1 MDNQQTVITAAI
13 GLNDGAN
20 KGFWRIQPRDRAGRW
35 IEMGATVLAI
45 LRGKG
50 NRRVGLT
57 GNYAGPTGVPGKAR
71 VVVRNKKGMF
81 DGVYEIDSH
90 LLDSTVKAQ
99 LPESFLEE
107 KGIPLESTDIFGNK
121 RTLTD
126 QDIPTIED
134 IEKTR
139 TDITPNDERLIR
151 GELTPEERAA
161 EEEGRKNSPIA
172 ELPGGF
178 ESLDREEAK
187 NLLRESG
194 IDPDEFDKSME
205 DPADSAV
212 KDVLA
217 DVAYGGDTDVD
228 LDSLIDAARAPKSSS
243 PTDGEDDGVP
253 TPPPVKTQKAPAN
266 TTLKFGDEF
275 KRGDVLFDSR
285 GNEIGTVL
293 DSAKQVRD
301 SRGRPGFSYPIQKKD
316 GSVTVE
322 AIDRNEGLYV
332 SKTKKK
338 SSDIPAAPAPTAAPT
353 SKAPTPT
360 PTPTPT
366 VDSTD
371 STAKKPATAPRPGTK
386 SKPSPSKPK
395 EAIKIPKGR
404 EDDGKDI
411 PANISPLEQMQNVKI
426 DQLID
431 PDTGRLVFGK
441 RGKKIEDPNAI
452 YNALLEN
459 NPQARVDKT
468 DHIVLERGD
477 FTDKDGSVYKYE
489 VAVAKTHGNQYME
502 RYRFTDSNGDTQTFY
517 HFDYKDSFASIY
529 GDKNGVYVFR
539 DHILGR
545 TSPEAPKRKN
555 GEDNRV
561 YKAYWADNKT
571 LADRIRYYRGQR
583 AEGTEVALEDL
594 NKTSFKLLTPD
605 EVVKK
610 YLEGRAEKYNKSGQA
625 RGTKLQ
631 SFVGSAW
638 EAIEQDDLP
647 IFEAR
652 MVQLLGRLPDTEE
665 SRNLLINTLRAG
677 IKSKFNGT
685 PLGQKVAPLANNIE
699 RKILTES
706 FDLRDILRRPFASK
720 DGKTI
725 VKKGDKVRYWN
736 NVGEWSIGNVIDV
749 RSADV
754 DGYDDAV
761 FVRFGDNQIG
771 LLRSNRMDVLG
782 DDLDNDLNL
791 HDKDSEP
798 TDYKRNV
805 QGQELRDLR
814 GFSFDFGDEARQDDE
829 NQDLEDDQV
838 GSTADQDAA
847 APYLGSQGVSGQEQ
861 AEETALGNIQDFE
874 AGDVW
879 PDEDGDRLGTFV
891 EAQIVTDPEDGTEA
905 WAVVWLDDQGD
916 EQLELVPIESSRVP
930 K

>member
-1 MDNQQTVITAAI
+1 MENQQTVITAAI

-20 KGFWRIQPRDRAGRW
+20 KGFWRIQPRDRGGRW

-57 GNYAGPTGVPGKAR
+57 GNYVGPTGVPGKAR
-71 VVVRNKKGMF
+71 VVVRNKRGMF

-107 KGIPLESTDIFGNK
+107 KGISLESTDIFGNT

-139 TDITPNDERLIR
+139 TDITANDERLIR

-161 EEEGRKNSPIA
+161 EEDGRKNSPIA

-187 NLLRESG
+187 ELLRESG
-194 IDPDEFDKSME
+194 INPDDFDASSRDQLAPQDPV
-205 DPADSAV
+205 DSAV
-212 KDVLA
+212 EDVIA
-217 DVAYGGDTDVD
+217 DIAYGGDAPDVER
-228 LDSLIDAARAPKSSS
+228 LVDAA
-243 PTDGEDDGVP
+243 
-253 TPPPVKTQKAPAN
+253 KAPSAA
-266 TTLKFGDEF
+266 TKKKTAIQLAD
-275 KRGDVLFDSR
+275 GDVLKLKS
-285 GNEIGTVL
+285 T
-293 DSAKQVRD
+293 
-301 SRGRPGFSYPIQKKD
+301 
-316 GSVTVE
+316 E
-322 AIDRNEGLYV
+322 AIVRGIRQKPGSQGQVLEVDLENENGVRKTFDVNPDEGLEVLV
-332 SKTKKK
+332 SPDKSKFKKK
-338 SSDIPAAPAPTAAPT
+338 PVVTLAPAPAPAQAPATDDVDTAAPAAPKPV
-353 SKAPTPT
+353 S
-360 PTPTPT
+360 
-366 VDSTD
+366 
-371 STAKKPATAPRPGTK
+371 KPAA
-386 SKPSPSKPK
+386 KPKTPASKPK
-395 EAIKIPKGR
+395 ELPTIPKGR
-404 EDDGKDI
+404 EDDGSDI
-411 PANISPLEQMQNVKI
+411 APNTTPLEQMQNVPI
-426 DQLID
+426 QQLID
-431 PDTGRLVFGK
+431 PDTGRPVFGAG
-441 RGKKIEDPNAI
+441 RKKIEDPNAI

-459 NPQARVDKT
+459 NPQAKVDQAGN
-468 DHIVLERGD
+468 IILERGD
-477 FTDKDGSVYKYE
+477 FTDNDGKSYKYE
-489 VAVAKTHGNQYME
+489 VAVAKTHGNQYIE
-502 RYRFTDSNGDTQTFY
+502 RYKFTDSNGNVQTFY
-517 HFDYKDSFASIY
+517 HFDYKDSFAGIY

-539 DHILGR
+539 DHILGKTMPGKQPPTR
-545 TSPEAPKRKN
+545 DTLNYFGS
-555 GEDNRV
+555 D
-561 YKAYWADNKT
+561 KT
-571 LADRIRYYRGQR
+571 LADRIRYFRGKKS
-583 AEGTEVALEDL
+583 AGSEVTLDDL
-594 NKTSFKLLTPD
+594 NKTSFKLLTPE
-605 EVVKK
+605 EVVQK

-638 EAIEQDDLP
+638 EAIEQDDLTT
-647 IFEAR
+647 FEAR

-665 SRNLLINTLRAG
+665 SRNLLINTLRDG
-677 IKSKFNGT
+677 IKSRFNGT
-685 PLGQKVAPLANNIE
+685 PLGRKVAPLANNLE
-699 RKILTES
+699 KKILSES
-706 FDLRDILRRPFASK
+706 FDLRDIARRPFASK

-725 VKKGDKVRYWN
+725 VQKGDKIRYWN
-736 NVGEWSIGNVIDV
+736 NVGEWSIGTVIGL
-749 RSADV
+749 REPNR

-761 FVRFGDNQIG
+761 YVRFGDNQIG
-771 LLRSNRMDVLG
+771 LLRSTKMDILG
-782 DDLDNDLNL
+782 DELDNDLNL
-791 HDKDSEP
+791 HDKDSDL

-805 QGQELRDLR
+805 EGQELRDLR

-847 APYLGSQGVSGQEQ
+847 APYIGTQGVSGQEQ
-861 AEETALGNIQDFE
+861 AEEAEADVEAPGNIQDFE

-916 EQLELVPIESSRVP
+916 EQLELVPLGANRVP